1 MSSGLKFELKPV
13 KEIPRGYRK
22 SKYDLII
29 NEFIGSGE
37 KLVSVD
43 VEGKSVNYVRS
54 QLGKRIEL
62 RGLTIGGLSNMVW
75 HLILARHLF
84 WEVVWLPFP
93 TGPSARGSSLWPVY
107 PQ

>member
-29 NEFIGSGE
+29 NEFIESGE
-37 KLVSVD
+37 KLVSVN

-62 RGLTIGGLSNMVW
+62 RGLEEELK
-75 HLILARHLF
+75 A
-84 WEVVWLPFP
+84 
-93 TGPSARGSSLWPVY
+93 SSVSGTLYLEKVS
-107 PQ
+107 

>member
-13 KEIPRGYRK
+13 NEIPRGYRK

-54 QLGKRIEL
+54 QLGKRIEI
-62 RGLTIGGLSNMVW
+62 RGLGKELK
-75 HLILARHLF
+75 A
-84 WEVVWLPFP
+84 
-93 TGPSARGSSLWPVY
+93 SSVSGTLYLEKVS
-107 PQ
+107 